1 MDRKEYKNILDLA
14 IEMDKYV
21 HNSHSDD
28 EYNIVS
34 AYVPYEIAKE
44 LVETLVILGN
54 HLGAI
59 VELEDYEMSN
69 YDKEYVIYLSPD
81 GIASEKI
88 YHEDGYYYGGGDI
101 SYVHEDCN
109 SKLLNYVDSKY
120 IYEFGFVEDNED
132 ECECSE
138 CTCHKDEK
146 PVATTS
152 KSVYKVNGKEVSEKE
167 YLKELDKFSDKYMGN
182 IQDMLLNHLEFL
194 DEMRSLE
201 RLFNW

>member
-88 YHEDGYYYGGGDI
+88 YHEDGHYYGGGDI

-109 SKLLNYVDSKY
+109 SKLLNYVDSKT

-132 ECECSE
+132 ECDCSE
-138 CTCHKDEK
+138 CHCQKDEK
-146 PVATTS
+146 PVATS

-167 YLKELDKFSDKYMGN
+167 YENALDKFNDRYMNN

-194 DEMRSLE
+194 DEMRSWE
-201 RLFNW
+201 RLLNW